1 MLHKQRLCDVQRYN
15 ERKNKVKTRGAD
27 QLLKVIADRL
37 LAYLND
43 LKDCRDAKLTPFEC
57 GEKLAYTE
65 CLEMLQFYEKAK
77 DIGLD
82 FNIEERFPL

>member
-1 MLHKQRLCDVQRYN
+1 M
-15 ERKNKVKTRGAD
+15 GAD
-27 QLLKVIADRL
+27 QLFKAIVVRL
-37 LAYLND
+37 LAYLKD

-65 CLEMLQFYEKAK
+65 CLEMIQFYEKAK
-77 DIGLD
+77 ELGLD